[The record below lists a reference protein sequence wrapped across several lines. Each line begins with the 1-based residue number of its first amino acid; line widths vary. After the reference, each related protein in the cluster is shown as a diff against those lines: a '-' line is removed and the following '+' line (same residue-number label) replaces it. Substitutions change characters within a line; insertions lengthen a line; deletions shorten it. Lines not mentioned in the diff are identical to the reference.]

1 MKKLLVVLMAL
12 VLVFAM
18 AACGEKEEQVDTP
31 VALTLENIK
40 IGHVHINDEADL
52 GYSYAHIKAIKNM
65 AANLGLE
72 DSQLIGKYNVT
83 ENDAA
88 ATAIRELVEAG
99 CNIIFCDSFGH
110 EDYMLEIASEYPE
123 VYFVH
128 ATGYQCAGSGL
139 DNVSNFFG
147 NIYEARYLTGIVAG
161 MLTESNHLGYVTA
174 QEYAECISG
183 FTGFYLG
190 ALSVNPDVVMD
201 VMYTNNWYDV
211 SLEASVAEALIARGA
226 DVLSQ
231 HADSTATQTTC
242 AKYEGVYGIGYN
254 SDMSATAPT
263 ANIANAVWDWTP
275 AYTYFVETLLGCEGD
290 FTKIATDYSG
300 DLKSG
305 MVDIIFNEELLNTFD
320 NAEEIRTAVAT
331 AKQAI
336 IDGTVKVFAGPL
348 YDNEGNVLVAEGDV
362 FVEPASAPSWTNIVK
377 GITVV
382 R

>member
-110 EDYMLEIASEYPE
+110 EDYMLEIATEYPE

-201 VMYTNNWYDV
+201 VMYTNTWYDV

-242 AKYEGVYGIGYN
+242 AKYEGVYSIGYN

-263 ANIANAVWDWTP
+263 AKSRRSTRSSIPDEPFDFSLRFMLPPFPPRSQWRLPQTNHRYENPP
-275 AYTYFVETLLGCEGD
+275 AYLPPTEF
-290 FTKIATDYSG
+290 
-300 DLKSG
+300 
-305 MVDIIFNEELLNTFD
+305 
-320 NAEEIRTAVAT
+320 R
-331 AKQAI
+331 
-336 IDGTVKVFAGPL
+336 
-348 YDNEGNVLVAEGDV
+348 
-362 FVEPASAPSWTNIVK
+362 
-377 GITVV
+377 
-382 R
+382 